1 MDVYKFIYM
10 SIYLYT
16 YIYLHVYL
24 YLYIYTYVLM
34 YIGLVSKEPASAK
47 LLQQVEQLKR
57 ELFLR
62 DSVCGAEAWLPELT
76 KVYMYVYTDIN
87 IYVYIYLYTNVY
99 VCLYINMCVYLRMN
113 K

>member
-16 YIYLHVYL
+16 YIYLHV
-24 YLYIYTYVLM
+24 YVLM

-99 VCLYINMCVYLRMN
+99 VCLYINMFVYLRVN